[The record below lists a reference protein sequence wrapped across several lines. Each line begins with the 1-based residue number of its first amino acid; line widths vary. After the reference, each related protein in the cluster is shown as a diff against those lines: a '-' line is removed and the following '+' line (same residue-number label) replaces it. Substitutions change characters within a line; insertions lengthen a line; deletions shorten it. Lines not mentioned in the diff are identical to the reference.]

1 MAVSNNTFE
10 ELSMEEYRRKY
21 LGLRMDSF
29 SFDWREFLRSLILAM
44 PTVFVI
50 MPFIYTYVEYRK
62 CANSIQEIQ

>member
-1 MAVSNNTFE
+1 
-10 ELSMEEYRRKY
+10 
-21 LGLRMDSF
+21 MDSF